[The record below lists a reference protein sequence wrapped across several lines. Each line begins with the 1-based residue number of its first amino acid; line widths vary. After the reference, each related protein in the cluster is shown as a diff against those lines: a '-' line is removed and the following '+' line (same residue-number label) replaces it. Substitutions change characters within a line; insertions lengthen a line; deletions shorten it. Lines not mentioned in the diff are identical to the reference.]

1 MAYSGYYSSSLLS
14 HASEISGRYCRNS

>member
-1 MAYSGYYSSSLLS
+1 MAYSGYYSGSLLI